1 MSIPASAQEVK
12 SNIQISLDDPATV
25 PVVIAVPRERAPGEQ
40 RVAIVP
46 EVVQKLTKSGYR
58 VRIEHDA
65 GAGAFYPDDLY
76 LAAGAKIVSG
86 PGDLLDG
93 AHIVLR
99 VQPPT
104 VSEVDQLDE
113 GTIVIGFMNATN
125 NLAAVARMRD
135 RKITAFALELVPRIT
150 RAQSMDALSS
160 QATAGGYVAAI
171 LGASNCPKFLPMLTT
186 AAGTIRPATVLI
198 LGAGVAGLM
207 AIATAKRLGA
217 IVEAYDV
224 RRAAGE
230 QVRSLGAKFLELEIN
245 AEGQGGYARELT
257 PEEKEKEQL
266 MVSAAVARADIV
278 ITTAAIPGR
287 KAPVLIIRETVA
299 TMRPGAVIID
309 MAAESGGNCELTQ
322 AGKTVREHGVL
333 IIGPQNLPAQVP
345 FHTSQMYAKN
355 LHSFLALLMDKE
367 GAIIREFSDEILT
380 ASLLVHAGEVCHEPI
395 RALLNGGKP

>member
-1 MSIPASAQEVK
+1 VRGTPGTGTKGPAD
-12 SNIQISLDDPATV
+12 L
-25 PVVIAVPRERAPGEQ
+25 PVVIAVARELVPGEQ

-46 EVVQKLTKSGYR
+46 DIVQKLTKSGY
-58 VRIEHDA
+58 VFRIEHDA
-65 GAGAFYPDDLY
+65 GKSAFYPDELY
-76 LAAGAKIVSG
+76 STAGAKIVPG
-86 PGDLLDG
+86 PAELYAG
-93 AHIVLR
+93 ARIVLR

-104 VSEVDQLDE
+104 IADIDQLAE
-113 GTIVIGFMNATN
+113 GTIVIGFMNATS

-135 RKITAFALELVPRIT
+135 RNITAFALELVPRIT

-160 QATAGGYVAAI
+160 QAMAGGYVAAI
-171 LGASNCPKFLPMLTT
+171 LGAQNCPKFLPMLTT

-217 IVEAYDV
+217 LVEAYDV

-230 QVRSLGAKFLELEIN
+230 QVRSLGAKFIELEIN

-257 PEEKEKEQL
+257 PAEKEKEQQ

-287 KAPVLIIRETVA
+287 KAPVLITRQTVA
-299 TMRPGAVIID
+299 LMRPGAVIID
-309 MAAESGGNCELTQ
+309 MAAETGGNCELTQ
-322 AGKTVREHGVL
+322 TGKTIREHGVT
-333 IIGPQNLPAQVP
+333 IIGPQNLPARVP

-355 LHSFLALLMDKE
+355 LQSFLALLADKN
-367 GAIIREFSDEILT
+367 GGLVTEFTDEILV
-380 ASLLVHAGEVCHEPI
+380 ASLLVHAGEVRHGPT
-395 RALLNGGKP
+395 RDLLNGVTP